1 MDYQAERL
9 GLIVD
14 AAEQS
19 MDIVQRF
26 SNDPIDAGNIQTAS
40 GPIKNLKQVSADI
53 KSDGQSVIDVAVTEL
68 IAELKTETSVSAL
81 IDGLTDSAA
90 VAANNAAIAV
100 VAAEHANATG
110 RIYDTTAI
118 GLRPENTVH
127 GQYFSVPSPDNL
139 ENLILYKNN
148 FGVALDTGKRSPSGA
163 VTAIARRGNYVL
175 SGRATK
181 VEKIA
186 ATSDYQVSWG
196 RLYIFTGT
204 GKAQAF
210 VQAVTDLPV
219 PNGKCAY
226 VDLAEPLVGGEYVVH
241 VSELPLSTTA
251 NPPGSYIDDSK
262 IILFTCLNG
271 IIGGAIR
278 PQYHAV
284 ADGAVSRSALDA
296 SLKNVLDRGSWN
308 VAGKATKLQPLVST
322 PSTYQISFPELT
334 ITGALTFAAKR
345 VAPATDVSVPTG
357 EAIYVDLDGVPNG
370 SGQLVAQVTSGGYTA
385 GMLANGAFITDRKV
399 YLFVNDARG
408 IAGPLAQQQITFNF
422 IDQNLKNRANRP
434 AYVVMGD
441 LTRYLESGTACVMS
455 FGDLRITRGIGNTT
469 IVVAGLADVSVA
481 RGQALY
487 VDLSAALVD
496 GKLVPQ
502 LTTGGYSSPT
512 GGLANGAFVDDN
524 KLYLFIN
531 DAVGYGGAL
540 ANRRPANPYLGE
552 VWMKQAPNNVTFDPA
567 TRTLAWDNYLILP
580 AIGGQGRI
588 KLAPGSFTF
597 SSTTL
602 NVAYLDMSAVV
613 TTGDTPA
620 TAVKG
625 GTYHD
630 GAVPDRFRG
639 QSHQLP
645 MFYWNGAS
653 DYGPLCGFPRAA
665 EPGATVVSSLAQD
678 DVVVRVETDNVRAY
692 IKGAKAASTKYLE
705 HNIAHEAKP
714 FDPTGADAFGNADL
728 WRLKFSYEAD
738 ITPGTSS
745 FTRSRGG
752 SPLLNGGELVCAIK
766 EDGAPDHIG
775 GYHGDEVKTSFV
787 MLLDGVEVPLGVP
800 ATLVGKKLEYVQ
812 YAKLYRCNTQE
823 EVATHMIRAVL
834 SYADGGTKIHLTQK
848 VVWSKA
854 LVISSAMLTMLPI
867 KRLLNDS
874 SGQVITDTAMRAPYA
889 SKEDVSTT
897 GFVQINTVG
906 SLPEVKLWGPTGIS
920 ASAEILKRP
929 DIANCG
935 FYIANAI
942 NYNKP
947 YFSVAGTKVSTMG
960 GVTHTTTIGET
971 WDVESVI
978 RMTTNL

>member
-1 MDYQAERL
+1 MDHQAERL
-9 GLIVD
+9 GLIVE

-26 SNDPIDAGNIQTAS
+26 SNDPIGAGNIQTAS

-53 KSDGQSVIDVAVTEL
+53 TSDGQLAIGVAVTEL
-68 IAELKTETSVSAL
+68 IAELKAETSVSAL
-81 IDGLTDSAA
+81 IDGLTDSAV
-90 VAANNAAIAV
+90 VASNNAAIAV

-110 RIYDTTAI
+110 KIYDSTAI
-118 GLRPENTVH
+118 GLVSTAN

-148 FGVALDTGKRSPSGA
+148 AGVALDTGKRSPNA
-163 VTAIARRGNYVL
+163 PVTAIARRGNYVL

-186 ATSDYQVSWG
+186 GTSDYLVSWG

-204 GKAQAF
+204 GKAQAY
-210 VQAVTDLPV
+210 VQAVTDVTV

-226 VDLAEPLVGGEYVVH
+226 VDLAAELVGGEYVVQ
-241 VSELPLSTTA
+241 VSELPLATTA

-271 IIGGAIR
+271 IIGGVIH

-284 ADGAVSRSALDA
+284 ADGAVGRVALDI
-296 SLKNVLDRGSWN
+296 SLKNMLDRGSWN

-334 ITGALTFAAKR
+334 ITGAQTFSAKR
-345 VAPATDVSVPTG
+345 VAPATDVIVPAG
-357 EAIYVDLDGVPNG
+357 EAMYVDLDGDLNG
-370 SGQLVAQVTSGGYTA
+370 SDQLVAQVTSGGYTA

-399 YLFVNDARG
+399 YLFVNDKRG

-422 IDQNLKNRANRP
+422 IDQSLKNRANRP

-469 IVVAGLADVSVA
+469 VVVAGLADVSVA

-602 NVAYLDMSAVV
+602 NVAYLDMLAVV

-630 GAVPDRFRG
+630 GAVADRFRG

-653 DYGPLCGFPRAA
+653 DYGPLCGFPRAS
-665 EPGATVVSSLAQD
+665 EPVGTVVSTLAQD
-678 DVVVRVETDNVRAY
+678 DVVVKTSANAVSAFV
-692 IKGAKAASTKYLE
+692 KGAKSSSLKYLE
-705 HNIAHEAKP
+705 QTIGYENRP
-714 FDPTGADAFGNADL
+714 FDPTGADAYGNSDL
-728 WRLKFSYEAD
+728 WRLKHQYECD
-738 ITPGTSS
+738 LTTSS
-745 FTRSRGG
+745 TSFVRARG
-752 SPLLNGGELVCAIK
+752 SQPLLNGGELEMAAL
-766 EDGAPDHIG
+766 EDGMPDYMG
-775 GYHGDEVKTSFV
+775 GFHGDEIKTFAA
-787 MLLDGVEVPLGVP
+787 LFLDGVQIPFNTV
-800 ATLVGKKLEYVQ
+800 ATYVGKKLTLVQ
-812 YAKLYRCNTQE
+812 NSRLYRCNTQV
-823 EVATHMIRAVL
+823 EVATHVKRVTL
-834 SYADGGTKIHLTQK
+834 SREDGGLKIAISQQ
-848 VVWSKA
+848 VVWSKS
-854 LVISSAMLTMLPI
+854 LVLKAAMLTMLPI
-867 KRLLNDS
+867 KRLIKDTT
-874 SGQVITDTAMRAPYA
+874 GEVITNTAMRAPYT
-889 SKEDVSTT
+889 SIEDVSAT
-897 GFVQINTVG
+897 GFAQVTTLG
-906 SLPEVKLWGPTGIS
+906 SLPDAQLWGPTGIS
-920 ASAEILKRP
+920 ASVQILKHP
-929 DIANCG
+929 GLPSCG
-935 FYIANAI
+935 FYIASAV
-942 NYNKP
+942 NYNKF
-947 YFSVAGTKVSTMG
+947 YYSVAGSTVSTMG
-960 GVTHTTTIGET
+960 GTTHTTQPGEA

>member
-26 SNDPIDAGNIQTAS
+26 SNDPIGADNIQTAT

-53 KSDGQSVIDVAVTEL
+53 KSAGDAVIDVAVTDL

-90 VAANNAAIAV
+90 VAAQNATRAVIA
-100 VAAEHANATG
+100 ADYANATG
-110 RIYDTTAI
+110 RIYPSIAI
-118 GLRPENTVH
+118 GLLPANTAE
-127 GQYFSVPSPDNL
+127 GQYFSVPSPLIL
-139 ENLILYKNN
+139 EDLILYQKV
-148 FGVALDTGKRSPSGA
+148 GGGA
-163 VTAIARRGNYVL
+163 VEVKRPGSLSLAVARRGNYVL

-186 ATSDYQVSWG
+186 GTSDYLVSWG

-204 GKAQAF
+204 GKVQAY
-210 VQAVTDLPV
+210 VQAVTDLVV

-226 VDLAEPLVGGEYVVH
+226 VDLAEPLLGGEYVVY
-241 VSELPLSTTA
+241 VSELPLTTTA

-262 IILFTCLNG
+262 IMLFTCLNG

-284 ADGAVSRSALDA
+284 SDGAVSRAALDA
-296 SLKNVLDRGSWN
+296 SLKNMLDRGSWN

-334 ITGALTFAAKR
+334 ITGAQTFSAKR
-345 VAPATDVSVPTG
+345 VAPVTDVSVPSG

-370 SGQLVAQVTSGGYTA
+370 SGQLIAQVTSGGYTV

-399 YLFVNDARG
+399 YLFVNDSRG
-408 IAGPLAQQQITFNF
+408 IAGPLAQQQITFSF
-422 IDQNLKNRANRP
+422 VDQNLKNRANRP

-469 IVVAGLADVSVA
+469 VVVAGLADVSVA

-512 GGLANGAFVDDN
+512 GGLTNGAFVDDN

-602 NVAYLDMSAVV
+602 NVAYLDMLAVV

-630 GAVPDRFRG
+630 GAVADRFRG

-653 DYGPLCGFPRAA
+653 DYGPLCGFPRAVEQA
-665 EPGATVVSSLAQD
+665 VAVVPTLAPD
-678 DVVVRVETDNVRAY
+678 DVVVKAGATLVSIF
-692 IKGAKAASTKYLE
+692 IKGSKAASKKYLE
-705 HNIAHEAKP
+705 FTLGYESRP
-714 FDPTGADAFGNADL
+714 FDPTGADAYGNADL
-728 WRLKFSYEAD
+728 WRLKHAYEAD
-738 ITPGTSS
+738 LSPLAVS
-745 FTRSRGG
+745 FTRARSGKA
-752 SPLLNGGELVCAIK
+752 LLNGGEITCAIK
-766 EDGAPDHIG
+766 ERGAPDYIG
-775 GYHGDEVKTSFV
+775 GFHGDEVKSTAV
-787 MLLDGVEVPLGVP
+787 LLLDGVEIPLGTVG
-800 ATLVGKKLEYVQ
+800 TYVGKQLQYVQ
-812 YAKLYRCNTQE
+812 RSTLYKCNTQT
-823 EVATHMIRAVL
+823 EVATRAQSLVL
-834 SYADGGTKIHLTQK
+834 SHEHGHAKIDMSQD
-848 VVWSKA
+848 VVWSQA
-854 LVISSAMLTMLPI
+854 LVLEAAMLTMLPI
-867 KRLLNDS
+867 KRLLDDS
-874 SGQVITDTAMRAPYA
+874 SGEVITDTGLRSPYLG
-889 SKEDVSTT
+889 KEDMSLT
-897 GFVQINTVG
+897 GFPQVATLG
-906 SLPEVKLWGPTGIS
+906 ALPAVKIWGPSGIS
-920 ASAEILKRP
+920 ASVEMLKHP
-929 DIANCG
+929 GYADCG
-935 FYIANAI
+935 FYFANAI
-942 NYNKP
+942 YYNKG
-947 YFSVAGTKVSTMG
+947 YFSVAGSAVSTMG
-960 GVTHTTTIGET
+960 GSTHTTSIGEH
-971 WDVESVI
+971 WDVRSVI